1 MISPSGQGTITFTKD
16 LITLTALPLDC
27 TSSLVVN
34 PSFVNPP
41 GIPFDSAGTSVAAVP
56 SYASIFLHTL

>member
-1 MISPSGQGTITFTKD
+1 MITVTGIPV
-16 LITLTALPLDC
+16 DC
-27 TSSLVVN
+27 TSSLVVD

-41 GIPFDSAGTSVAAVP
+41 GIPYDSAETSVAVVP